1 MKTRWSKYSL
11 AASVALLLSAC
22 ATGPV
27 IDTSYVSQNQDS
39 RALFLVLH
47 YTVIDFEKSL
57 RVLTTGGQVS
67 SHYLVRDEP
76 PTIYRLVDENRRSWH
91 AGASSWTGH
100 TNLNASSIGIEI
112 VNAGYVDGPNGRV
125 YAPYPQKQI
134 DQVIALCKD
143 IIARHKIRP
152 ERVIGHADIAP
163 GRKQDP
169 GPMFPWKQLAD
180 AGVIPWPD
188 EAKLDAKRAE
198 YAAKEL
204 PPAEWFQERLA
215 KVGYALPKSGEID
228 TATRETLATFQMK
241 YRPSDFAGK
250 PDSETAA
257 LLDVVTSPGGMVLK
271 GEADQPPRPYTS
283 RW

>member
-1 MKTRWSKYSL
+1 MKTRLL
-11 AASVALLLSAC
+11 AASLALLLSAC
-22 ATGPV
+22 ATGPQ
-27 IDTSYVSQNQDS
+27 IDTTFVSQNQDS
-39 RALFLVLH
+39 RAQFLVLH

-76 PTIYRLVDENRRSWH
+76 PTIYRLVDETRRSWH
-91 AGASSWTGH
+91 AGQSSWTGH
-100 TNLNASSIGIEI
+100 TNLNAGSIGIEI
-112 VNAGYVDGPNGRV
+112 VNAGWVDSPNGKV
-125 YAPYPQKQI
+125 YAPFPQKQI
-134 DQVIALCKD
+134 DAVIALCKD
-143 IIARHKIRP
+143 IVKRHNIRP

-188 EAKLDAKRAE
+188 EAKLEAKRQE

-204 PPAEWFQERLA
+204 PSAEWFQERLN
-215 KVGYALPKSGEID
+215 KVGYAVPRNGELDRGTQDVI
-228 TATRETLATFQMK
+228 ATFQMK
-241 YRPSDFAGK
+241 YRPSNYAGQ

-257 LLDVVTSPGGMVLK
+257 LLDVITSPGGMTLK
-271 GEADQPPRPYTS
+271 GEGDQPARPYTS